1 MKDLLVVG
9 VGTMG
14 RPYVDAAKRLG
25 VRVRAVESE
34 ALLGTRRP
42 EDADVAYYAVPDA
55 LDESWQDGVTRA
67 VAEHT
72 PDGVLAFAEAH
83 VLAGALAQDRLGLPG
98 PSLHAAVISRNK
110 ALQRT
115 GFGAYGVPQP
125 AFLLAPRLGAAR
137 KWMTERLPVVVKPLS
152 LGGSEGVE
160 LVSTPAQA
168 EEIAV
173 RRGGEGKILVEE
185 AVQGPEYSWE
195 ALVHEG
201 RVLFEN
207 VTEKETTAPPYFVE
221 LSHRCG
227 HRFQDPVLAARV
239 DALTEGVL
247 RGLGM
252 RTGLV
257 HLEFRVGVDGPV
269 LMEVAVRTP
278 GDFLAEAVGLTY
290 GFDLHEAVVRLALG
304 LPLGDL
310 VRTEPVAYAAT
321 YFPTCAPGTVTAVD
335 GAEEVAAHPA
345 VVRVALR
352 KGPGDT
358 VGRLTSS
365 SQRLGH
371 VLVRAD
377 SVAEREDALKF
388 VAERLRI
395 SVRS

>member
-14 RPYVDAAKRLG
+14 RPYVDAAQRLG

-34 ALLGTRRP
+34 ALLAHGP
-42 EDADVAYYAVPDA
+42 ADPDVTYYPVAGG
-55 LDESWQDGVTRA
+55 LDETWQSGVTRA
-67 VAEHT
+67 ITERA

-98 PSLHAAVISRNK
+98 PSLHAAVVSRNK

-125 AFLLAPRLGAAR
+125 DFLLAPRLAAAR
-137 KWMTERLPVVVKPLS
+137 QWMLERLPVVVKPLT

-160 LVSTPAQA
+160 LVTDPAGV
-168 EEIAV
+168 EDVIA
-173 RRGGEGKILVEE
+173 RRGDEGKILVEE

-201 RVLFEN
+201 EVLFRN

-227 HRFQDPVLAARV
+227 HRFTDPAVAAQV
-239 DALTEGVL
+239 DALTTGVL

-257 HLEFRVGVDGPV
+257 HLEFRLGVDGPR

-278 GDFLAEAVGLTY
+278 GDYLAEAVGLTY

-321 YFPTCAPGTVTAVD
+321 YFPTCAPGTVRAVH
-335 GAEEVAAHPA
+335 GVEEVTAHPD
-345 VVRVALR
+345 VVRVRLR

-358 VGRLTSS
+358 VGPLTSS

-371 VLVRAD
+371 VLVR
-377 SVAEREDALKF
+377 SGSPQEREEALKF
-388 VAERLRI
+388 VADRLRI
-395 SVRS
+395 EV